1 MNSVTKGFTSGRGG
15 KRNPGDG
22 KKLGR
27 PEGRKSKTVRLPVDI
42 ADKVKKNINII
53 DAMFPDEENESD
65 SYAEQNESEPCHKKR
80 KSFISGRGGKRIAGP
95 GKKVGRPEG
104 EKTKVVRL
112 PVAIADKVKENV
124 EMVQTIFCNGQNGF
138 DSYHK
143 KLNAL
148 SEMIEKWN
156 DIIGKSDNPN
166 HPDLKM
172 AKEMLTEL
180 NEALKKA

>member
-1 MNSVTKGFTSGRGG
+1 MNSVTENSISK
-15 KRNPGDG
+15 KRRKRTLRPG

-27 PEGRKSKTVRLPVDI
+27 PRGRKSKTVRLPVDI
-42 ADKVKKNINII
+42 ADKVKKNMDII

-65 SYAEQNESEPCHKKR
+65 SCDKQNESEPCHKKR

-124 EMVQTIFCNGQNGF
+124 EMVQAILCNEQNGF

-143 KLNAL
+143 KMIDL
-148 SEMIEKWN
+148 SEVIKKWN
-156 DIIGKSDNPN
+156 DIISESENLN
-166 HPDLKM
+166 HPDLKK

-180 NEALKKA
+180 NEALKA